1 MLRISNDYLINKA
14 ANSLLEL
21 GLEFLRAGRIVDWMS
36 LVACSYEEALKA
48 NKELNGTTDKK
59 RTKNKRKNAGVLR
72 KGPRRA
78 GLLRKRKQRKN
89 KRS

>member
-1 MLRISNDYLINKA
+1 MLRISSDYLINKA

-21 GLEFLRAGRIVDWMS
+21 GLEFLRAGRIVDWMN

-48 NKELNGTTDKK
+48 NKELTGASDKE
-59 RTKNKRKNAGVLR
+59 RSKNKRKNAGVLR
-72 KGPRRA
+72 KGPRRT

>member
-72 KGPRRA
+72 RGQRR
-78 GLLRKRKQRKN
+78 GSVLRKRKQRKN